1 MWTELAREARSL
13 TESEPDEV
21 ANMANTAALLHAA
34 LNAAFDN
41 TVIWTGFY
49 RVASAETLML
59 GPFQGRVACIRIPF
73 GSGVCGAAAAR
84 REAVVVPDVDK
95 FPGHIACD
103 CEWHTREWTHDF

>member
-1 MWTELAREARSL
+1 MSIAWDELAREARSL

-21 ANMANTAALLHAA
+21 ANMANVAALLHGA
-34 LNAAFDN
+34 LNAARGGCVN
-41 TVIWTGFY
+41 WTGFY
-49 RVASAETLML
+49 RVAGPETLVL

-84 REAVVVPDVDK
+84 REAVVVPDVEQ

-103 CEWHTREWTHDF
+103 CA